1 MKKHTPGPWTVTEV
15 GPAPRYM
22 IAGAAT
28 SVAMTYGQSGQQA
41 DARLI
46 AAAPELLAALQAIAD
61 AEGDATADRADVR
74 DGWRL
79 AHAKLCGYARAA
91 IAKINA

>member
-1 MKKHTPGPWTVTEV
+1 MQKHTPGPWTATEV

-28 SVAMTYGQSGQQA
+28 SVAMTYGQSGQEA

-46 AAAPELLAALQAIAD
+46 AAAPDLLAALREAVELI
-61 AEGDATADRADVR
+61 ESTGLDATPQRR
-74 DGWRL
+74 
-79 AHAKLCGYARAA
+79 A